1 MTRDAV
7 LQDFLS
13 RNGWG
18 SALHMPL
25 MADASL
31 RTYDRLFLG
40 NKTAMLMNSPLS
52 EHPEQFVLIDEMLI
66 RLGVKP
72 PRILAQDLQNGFILL
87 EDFGDNTF
95 TRLLNAGF
103 DEYTLYQKGVDALIT
118 LQNNLTVVPTGV
130 PAYTFQSMMFE
141 VSLLPN
147 WFGRYVVPGGLSDQ
161 AVADFTAVWT
171 PLIQQIEAL
180 PKSLCLLDCHADN
193 LMLTPDGACGLLDF
207 QDARFGPC
215 VYDLMSLLEDERRD
229 VSADVRNRLIDRY
242 FAARP
247 SLDAPRIRDMLPVVA
262 MQRHTKVIG
271 IFVRLAMRDKKERYL
286 HLIPFVWQLTECH
299 LNNPLF
305 TDYKKWLD
313 TYIPI
318 AARQTVFQLGEKA

>member
-1 MTRDAV
+1 M
-7 LQDFLS
+7 
-13 RNGWG
+13 
-18 SALHMPL
+18 
-25 MADASL
+25 
-31 RTYDRLFLG
+31 
-40 NKTAMLMNSPLS
+40 
-52 EHPEQFVLIDEMLI
+52 
-66 RLGVKP
+66 
-72 PRILAQDLQNGFILL
+72 
-87 EDFGDNTF
+87 
-95 TRLLNAGF
+95 
-103 DEYTLYQKGVDALIT
+103 
-118 LQNNLTVVPTGV
+118 
-130 PAYTFQSMMFE
+130 
-141 VSLLPN
+141 
-147 WFGRYVVPGGLSDQ
+147 SDQ

-171 PLIQQIEAL
+171 PLIQQIETL

-247 SLDAPRIRDMLPVVA
+247 SLDTPRIRNMLPVVA

-286 HLIPFVWQLTECH
+286 HLIPFVWQLTERH

>member
-1 MTRDAV
+1 MTRDDV

-18 SALHMPL
+18 SARRFPL
-25 MADASL
+25 VADASL
-31 RTYDRLFLG
+31 RTYDRLVLNG
-40 NKTAMLMNSPLS
+40 KTVILMNSPLS
-52 EHPEQFVLIDEMLI
+52 EHPEQFVLVDELLV
-66 RLGVKP
+66 RAGVNP
-72 PRILAQDLQNGFILL
+72 PRILAQDLQNGFLLL

-118 LQNNLTVVPTGV
+118 LQNNLTVSPVGI

-147 WFGRYVVPGGLSDQ
+147 WFGRYVVPDGLSDQ
-161 AVADFTAVWT
+161 AVADFTAIWT
-171 PLIQQIEAL
+171 PLIQRILEL
-180 PKSLCLLDCHADN
+180 PQSLCLLDCHADN
-193 LMLTPDGACGLLDF
+193 LMLTSDDTCGLLDF

-215 VYDLMSLLEDERRD
+215 IYDLMSLLEDERRD

-242 FAARP
+242 FDARP
-247 SLDAPRIRDMLPVVA
+247 AVDTSLVREMLPVVA

-286 HLIPFVWQLTECH
+286 RLIPFVWQLTERH

-313 TYIPI
+313 TYIPTT
-318 AARQTVFQLGEKA
+318 ARQTVFQPGEKI